1 MDLGFICDLCFL
13 ALYQLKGISV
23 YFGYSCRGSTGTS
36 KQRGLWFIFAISS
49 FSLSS
54 SVITTHECSYVFLI
68 FLYYKIYDFIGR
80 QGKTC
85 KIGKIFGNFNSCFRE
100 YINNTN
106 YMYILADKEEEG
118 LSYYQM
124 RQPGTI

>member
-1 MDLGFICDLCFL
+1 M
-13 ALYQLKGISV
+13 
-23 YFGYSCRGSTGTS
+23 YF
-36 KQRGLWFIFAISS
+36 S
-49 FSLSS
+49 FSY
-54 SVITTHECSYVFLI
+54 ITKFM
-68 FLYYKIYDFIGR
+68 R

-85 KIGKIFGNFNSCFRE
+85 KTGKIFGNFNSCFRE